1 MNKKTPPP
9 ASVVYLPVEFRA
21 REFDSKALLAA
32 ALASKGYTVVI
43 GQKWMIDYNMRQLP
57 RGLVLFKGFNRIH
70 HPQIRAARE
79 VGHHVAIL
87 EEEMLAHTDRELI
100 ESYCTDEVFA
110 LTDLVLAN
118 GEFERDILR
127 QFSRG
132 KNRIEIT
139 GNGRIDL
146 LKPAFRAFYQD
157 EIHALQ
163 QQYGDFVLANTNF
176 AITNSIWGDLEQ
188 VTEIQIQ
195 AGWLDPANPSR
206 VSAWQGL
213 IDTER
218 ANREAM
224 TAAIRELSRRQSR
237 QRIVVRPHPGEN
249 LTTWVSTLSDLP
261 NVSVVREGS
270 HVPWTLAC
278 KALMHTSCTTGFE
291 AYVARRPA
299 FSLVP
304 GEGWTSRSLLCNKTN
319 PVFNNASD
327 LVSAIEGVLGDGP
340 QLESFQPIE
349 GIDRYVWNAGE
360 RIGYRRI
367 AELFASVLSPP
378 KPVALPALEYL
389 GKSDVLKD
397 KFTMSTAECRSIFD
411 RLGKADPGIGSLA
424 IEEIGESLFCIT
436 RAAAKPAAK
445 AAPQKMD
452 INRLRPALETLFRS
466 GRFQAVYDLFR
477 DNFGEAHRHP
487 DLCFFVGISLFE
499 LGRYPLA
506 LQYFQNASVTDNVRN
521 DVAFMLA
528 MTHQRLGQFGL
539 AHDYASIAYR
549 LVPVAPNYFDLLR
562 ETARAAGRRAPE
574 HWIVIGCSHVR
585 YFRYMQVNLAKF
597 FGDAVHLECH
607 EYGGATA
614 FGLGNTASQSGALKG
629 TQQIRQRL
637 AHADRVLVYFGEI
650 DCRRAAWKAAA
661 TSGRTIEETIDE
673 SVQHLE
679 TYVSREILPHTRKV
693 VLLGAKPQIIRDED
707 FYRGSLEDERIVFKP
722 LQERERI
729 TLRFNAGVKAV
740 SGRMGLRYADIDH
753 VLADEASR
761 DAFFRNAFWDAYT
774 DDTHGN
780 MDYFATL
787 YHDRL
792 KGLIG
797 QG

>member
-1 MNKKTPPP
+1 MNRTTPRP
-9 ASVVYLPVEFRA
+9 SSIVYLPVEFRS

-32 ALASKGYTVVI
+32 TLASKGYTVVI
-43 GQKWMIDYNMRQLP
+43 GQKWMIDYNIRQLP

-70 HPQIRAARE
+70 HPQIRDARE
-79 VGHHVAIL
+79 VGHHVAIQ

-100 ESYCTDEVFA
+100 ESYCSDEIFA
-110 LTDLVLAN
+110 LTDLILTD
-118 GEFERDILR
+118 GEFERDIL
-127 QFSRG
+127 QQLSRG

-146 LKPAFRAFYQD
+146 LKPAFRSCFQD

-176 AITNSIWGDLEQ
+176 AITNSIWGDIEQ
-188 VTEIQIQ
+188 VTEIQVK
-195 AGWLDPANPSR
+195 AGWLDLANPSR
-206 VSAWQGL
+206 LSAWQGL
-213 IDTER
+213 IDTEL
-218 ANREAM
+218 ANREAI
-224 TAAIRELSRRQSR
+224 TAAIRELSKRRPR

-249 LTTWVSTLSDLP
+249 PATWVTALSDLT
-261 NVSVVREGS
+261 NVSVIREGS

-291 AYVARRPA
+291 AYIARKPA
-299 FSLVP
+299 FSLVT

-319 PVFNNASD
+319 PVFANPSD
-327 LVSAIEGVLGDGP
+327 LVSALEAVIDEGP
-340 QLESFQPIE
+340 QPRSFQSIE
-349 GIDRYVWNAGE
+349 GIDKYVWNVGE
-360 RIGYRRI
+360 RTGYRRI
-367 AELFASVLSPP
+367 AEILASVISPP
-378 KPVALPALEYL
+378 KPIALPALEYP

-397 KFTMSTAECRSIFD
+397 KFTMSVAECQNVFD
-411 RLGKADPGIGSLA
+411 RLGKADPSLGNLN
-424 IEEIGESLFCIT
+424 IVEIGESLFCIT
-436 RAAAKPAAK
+436 KAAAKSPTK
-445 AAPQKMD
+445 AASQKMD

-477 DNFGEAHRHP
+477 DNFGDAHRHP

-506 LQYFQNASVTDNVRN
+506 LQYFQNASMTDNVRN

-528 MTHQRLGQFGL
+528 TIHQRLGQAEL

-549 LVPVAPNYFDLLR
+549 QVPVAPNYFDLLK
-562 ETARAAGRRAPE
+562 ETARTAGRQVPE

-585 YFRYMQVNLAKF
+585 YFRYMQVNQAKF
-597 FGDAVHLECH
+597 FDGAVHLECH

-614 FGLGNTASQSGALKG
+614 FGLGNTTSQSGALKG

-637 AHADRVLVYFGEI
+637 ANADKVLVYFGEI

-661 TSGRTIEETIDE
+661 ISGRTIEETIDE

-679 TYVSREILPHTRKV
+679 AYVSRDILPHTRKV
-693 VLLGAKPQIIRDED
+693 VLLGAKPQIIQDDD

-740 SGRMGLRYADIDH
+740 SERLGLVYADIDH
-753 VLADEASR
+753 VLADDASR
-761 DAFFRNAFWDAYT
+761 EEFFKNAFWDAYT

-787 YHDRL
+787 YYDRL
-792 KGLIG
+792 KGLTG